1 MAPLVLVL
9 GLGSRARF
17 AGRLVMAA
25 GVLGNSPLRWGV
37 RGQGWRAG
45 PLGWNAYSW
54 LECDGAC
61 TKMATELVMID
72 DDDFLHNS
80 YDVLHNYFDFL
91 YNSYDVLYNSYAF
104 PT

>member
-61 TKMATELVMID
+61 TKMATELVIVVIVVVVVVRLTGSQGASNRIRD
-72 DDDFLHNS
+72 DD
-80 YDVLHNYFDFL
+80 
-91 YNSYDVLYNSYAF
+91 
-104 PT
+104 